1 MLLLPS
7 QYADAPLRDLL
18 HEAGLGRIG
27 VDRAF
32 VQAILDRGPGG
43 AAAEVAA
50 YALEQ
55 PEEDRVELSVDLFY
69 ILRALRDPA
78 AIPFL
83 IHLLHQDDGEAPDE
97 IYEALGELGEA
108 AVEPLLALREQAEG
122 EQRANLEFLL
132 AGLGVKDDRIRQ
144 ILLDRLATD
153 PADAAINLSLYGDR
167 ELIPAMQERLDR
179 MGEDEQ
185 DQKRELEYSLR
196 NLEAPVIED
205 GPPPFDVFANF
216 EDVAPPVWDVLE
228 ADEIVEFLAH
238 PDPGVRKEAAEA
250 LVDEEPDDDLL
261 AALLGAAEND
271 SDPAVRGAAWQ
282 SLSEYWEEP
291 GVAAKLRDRM
301 ADPSA
306 SPLERAGAAIAV
318 ASNELTPAVE
328 AVLREL
334 YDRDETRPQAMR
346 AMWRTFDQRFS
357 PIFSKHLQDPI
368 RPVQNEAITG
378 VGYLGMVYESK
389 HLEQMFDDPDLRERA
404 LFAYALCCA
413 GDTTRSN
420 AKKLYRKIADLAGSL
435 DEEEKAVVETAI
447 DTRLALHGQEP
458 VFARPHD
465 H

>member
-1 MLLLPS
+1 MLLLPT

-27 VDRAF
+27 VDRAL
-32 VQAILDRGPGG
+32 VQAILDRGPRV
-43 AAAEVAA
+43 AAEVAA

-55 PEEDRVELSVDLFY
+55 PEEDRVDLSVDLFHV
-69 ILRALRDPA
+69 LRALRDPA

-83 IHLLHQDDGEAPDE
+83 INLLHQDDGEAPDE

-108 AVEPLLALREQAEG
+108 AVEPLLQLRAEAEG
-122 EQRANLEFLL
+122 ESRTNMEFLL

-144 ILLDRLATD
+144 ILLERLETD

-167 ELIPAMQERLDR
+167 ELMPAMEARLER

-205 GPPPFDVFANF
+205 GHPPYDVFANF
-216 EDVAPPVWDVLE
+216 EEIAPPVWDVLE
-228 ADEIVEFLAH
+228 AAEIVEFLQH
-238 PDPGVRKEAAEA
+238 PEAGVRKEAAEA
-250 LVDEEPDDDLL
+250 LVDEEPDEQLL
-261 AALLGAAEND
+261 AALLGAAEGD
-271 SDPAVRGAAWQ
+271 ADAAVRGAAWQ

-291 GVAAKLRDRM
+291 GVAAKLRAKM
-301 ADPSA
+301 ADAAAP
-306 SPLERAGAAIAV
+306 PTERAGAAIAT
-318 ASNELTPAVE
+318 ATNEFTPAVE
-328 AVLREL
+328 AALREL
-334 YDRDETRPQAMR
+334 YENQATRPQALR
-346 AMWRTFDQRFS
+346 AMWRTFDKTFA
-357 PIFSKHLQDPI
+357 PLFSKHLQDPV
-368 RPVQNEAITG
+368 RAVQNEAITG

-389 HLEQMFDDPDLRERA
+389 QLEQMFDDPDLRERA

-420 AKKLYRKIADLAGSL
+420 AKTLYRKIKDLAGAL

-447 DTRLALHGQEP
+447 DTRLALHGLEP
-458 VFARPHD
+458 VFARPHE

>member
-1 MLLLPS
+1 
-7 QYADAPLRDLL
+7 
-18 HEAGLGRIG
+18 
-27 VDRAF
+27 
-32 VQAILDRGPGG
+32 
-43 AAAEVAA
+43 
-50 YALEQ
+50 
-55 PEEDRVELSVDLFY
+55 
-69 ILRALRDPA
+69 
-78 AIPFL
+78 
-83 IHLLHQDDGEAPDE
+83 
-97 IYEALGELGEA
+97 
-108 AVEPLLALREQAEG
+108 
-122 EQRANLEFLL
+122 
-132 AGLGVKDDRIRQ
+132 
-144 ILLDRLATD
+144 
-153 PADAAINLSLYGDR
+153 
-167 ELIPAMQERLDR
+167 
-179 MGEDEQ
+179 
-185 DQKRELEYSLR
+185 
-196 NLEAPVIED
+196 
-205 GPPPFDVFANF
+205 VFANF

-420 AKKLYRKIADLAGSL
+420 AKKLYRRIADLAGSL